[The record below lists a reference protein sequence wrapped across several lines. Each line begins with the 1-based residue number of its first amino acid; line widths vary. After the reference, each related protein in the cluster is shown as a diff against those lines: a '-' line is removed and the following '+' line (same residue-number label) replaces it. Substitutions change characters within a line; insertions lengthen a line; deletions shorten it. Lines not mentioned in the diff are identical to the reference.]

1 VVESK
6 SQSTLEDKNTQP
18 LSSMLNRLRTQQR
31 SDMMDKFGGIYQG
44 YKSCWF
50 DNLTEFD
57 DFVFELMKLD
67 ISYKSKILKKRGMP
81 TQYLV
86 MLLE

>member
-1 VVESK
+1 
-6 SQSTLEDKNTQP
+6 
-18 LSSMLNRLRTQQR
+18 
-31 SDMMDKFGGIYQG
+31 MMDKFGGIYQG

-57 DFVFELMKLD
+57 NFVFELMKLD
-67 ISYKSKILKKRGMP
+67 ISYKSKILKKRGTP